1 MNNHYRISFSAPLK
15 ATRSLSRLGPTRNEQ
30 LDHQA
35 EPDHC
40 QAGEGEVED
49 GPEVGEDE
57 GGTCRDE
64 TSRKRLTQG
73 DLLSVYKIGH
83 VQTSTGLKLGRVF
96 DYNRRLHLRNPKI
109 PLYSF

>member
-49 GPEVGEDE
+49 GPEVGED
-57 GGTCRDE
+57 
-64 TSRKRLTQG
+64 
-73 DLLSVYKIGH
+73 
-83 VQTSTGLKLGRVF
+83 
-96 DYNRRLHLRNPKI
+96 
-109 PLYSF
+109 